1 MFAQQILIYE
11 ESLFRVN
18 IFQFSSHMYYLK
30 GLILNGADFSFQFVA
45 SVGVKEVSKDY
56 TR

>member
-30 GLILNGADFSFQFVA
+30 GLILNGADFSFQFAA